1 MSDRRKYM
9 TIFLL
14 AVSCLC
20 YSLPYLSS
28 SFYTQFL
35 EAFQLTNTQA
45 GLLLSMFSLT
55 ATPGYLFGGLLADK
69 FSPKKLVA
77 LSSFLTA
84 ALGAVLIF
92 MNSFTAMMICYL
104 GFGLTTT
111 FINWSAVMKLIRAQ
125 ADSNSEGK
133 VFGFFELS
141 YAIIGAVTSYGI
153 LAVLQSL
160 IDSVGFKGVIGIYAG
175 ILVVVGILIQLLVKD
190 VKSGASSDDFDF
202 RMVKKAL
209 AHPVTWINGF
219 IVMGMFVL
227 VTGVTYLSPY
237 MISVFGFSAAI
248 GSGFA
253 IFHRTLAR
261 MVFSPLGGV
270 LLDRWKTPKLLIT
283 VSAAMIAV
291 LIVLLLL
298 PQKPAMGTAA
308 LILMVI
314 LVMLLA
320 SGRSGM
326 YTPIPEAGIPYEITG
341 TAMGITSAIGYS
353 TDLWLYTV
361 CGRWIDVHGNDGYRY
376 ILMLF
381 IAGLAVVIVSSYM
394 LYRYKKNH
402 LGEIR
407 DEAA

>member
-1 MSDRRKYM
+1 MSDKRKYWM
-9 TIFLL
+9 IFLL
-14 AVSCLC
+14 SLSCLC
-20 YSLPYLSS
+20 YNLPYLSS

-35 EAFQLTNTQA
+35 DSFQLTNTQA

-55 ATPGYLFGGLLADK
+55 ATPGYLFGGLLADR

-84 ALGAVLIF
+84 ALGLVLIF
-92 MNSFTAMMICYL
+92 MNSFTGMLICYL

-111 FINWSAVMKLIRAQ
+111 FINWSAVMKLVRAQ

-141 YAIIGAVTSYGI
+141 YAIVGAVTSYGI
-153 LAVLQSL
+153 LAALQSV
-160 IDSVGFKGVIGIYAG
+160 ISSVGFKGVIGIYAG
-175 ILVVVGILIQLLVKD
+175 ILLLVGILIQFLVKD
-190 VKSGASSDDFDF
+190 VGRNTAGDDFNF
-202 RMVKKAL
+202 KMVKKAL

-227 VTGVTYLSPY
+227 VTGATYLSPY
-237 MISVFGFSAAI
+237 MISVFGFSAAV

-261 MVFSPLGGV
+261 MLFSPLGGV

-283 VSAAMIAV
+283 VAFAMIAV

-298 PQKPAMGTAA
+298 PQKPSLGIAA
-308 LILMVI
+308 LILMAL

-361 CGRWIDVHGNDGYRY
+361 CGRWIDIHGNDGYRY
-376 ILMLF
+376 VLMLF
-381 IAGLAVVIVSSYM
+381 IAALVVVIISSYM
-394 LYRYKKNH
+394 LYRYKKRNNK
-402 LGEIR
+402 
-407 DEAA
+407 

>member
-1 MSDRRKYM
+1 MSDKKKYF

-20 YSLPYLSS
+20 YNLPYLSS

-35 EAFQLTNTQA
+35 EAFELTNTQA

-69 FSPKKLVA
+69 FSPKKLVT

-84 ALGAVLIF
+84 ALGVVLIL
-92 MNSFTAMMICYL
+92 MNSFTGMLICYL

-111 FINWSAVMKLIRAQ
+111 FMNWSAVMKLIRAQ

-153 LAVLQSL
+153 LAALQSF
-160 IDSVGFKGVIGIYAG
+160 ISTIGFKGVIGIYAG

-190 VKSGASSDDFDF
+190 MESGVSDDDFNF

-209 AHPVTWINGF
+209 SHPVTWINGF

-248 GSGFA
+248 GSGYA

-261 MVFSPLGGV
+261 MFFSPLGGV
-270 LLDRWKTPKLLIT
+270 LLDRWKTPKLMIT
-283 VSAAMIAV
+283 VAIAMIGVLVV
-291 LIVLLLL
+291 LILL
-298 PQKPAMGTAA
+298 PQRPAMGMAA
-308 LILMVI
+308 LALMVL
-314 LVMLLA
+314 LVVLLA

-361 CGRWIDVHGNDGYRY
+361 CGRWIDVHGNDGYKY

-381 IAGLAVVIVSSYM
+381 IAALAVVIISSYM
-394 LYRYKKNH
+394 LYRYEKKQAGGISN
-402 LGEIR
+402 EV
-407 DEAA
+407 A